1 MVNLWHDIPPGPDPP
16 EIVYVVV
23 EIPKGSRNKYE
34 LHKKLGVFK
43 LDRVLY
49 SSLFYPGDYG
59 LIPQT
64 FYDDGDPLDILVMTN
79 TPSYVGCLL
88 EARPIGLFRMTDR
101 GEPDDKVLA
110 VLNNDPFFAEYND
123 IDDIPQHF
131 LAEMAH
137 FFSVYKDLE
146 QVRTQ
151 ALGWEP
157 AAAARQAIRHAIRL
171 YQKEILS
178 GGIQKPRP
186 GNQKGSGETG

>member
-1 MVNLWHDIPPGPDPP
+1 MHLWHDNSPGPDAP
-16 EIVYVVV
+16 EVVNVIV

-34 LHKKLGVFK
+34 LNKQTGLIQ

-49 SSLFYPGDYG
+49 SSLYYPGDYG

-79 TPSYVGCLL
+79 SPTFPGCVLQ
-88 EARPIGLFRMTDR
+88 ARPIGLFRMTDR
-101 GEPDDKVLA
+101 DLPDDKVLA
-110 VLNNDPFFAEYND
+110 VLENDPFFEDWQD
-123 IDDIPQHF
+123 IGDIPKHF

-146 QVRTQ
+146 RARTQ

-157 AAAARQAIRHAIRL
+157 AAAARQAVRHSMRL
-171 YQKEILS
+171 YDKEF
-178 GGIQKPRP
+178 
-186 GNQKGSGETG
+186 GERHN